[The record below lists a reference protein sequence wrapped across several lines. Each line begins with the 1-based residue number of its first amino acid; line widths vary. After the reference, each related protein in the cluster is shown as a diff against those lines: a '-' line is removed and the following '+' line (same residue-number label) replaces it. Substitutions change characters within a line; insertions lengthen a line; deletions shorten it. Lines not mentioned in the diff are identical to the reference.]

1 MKSELDLIKFTL
13 TDEMA
18 KEMININNI
27 KKELVNKK
35 IEYEY
40 LKDDNKGCEE
50 LEKEIKILENKFSE
64 SKKKFIILFQKN
76 NSEEIKEYLNI
87 MDKQEI

>member
-18 KEMININNI
+18 KEMISINNI

-35 IEYEY
+35 IEYKY
-40 LKDDNKGCEE
+40 LKSENKYTKKID
-50 LEKEIKILENKFSE
+50 KEIKILEEKFNKA
-64 SKKKFIILFQKN
+64 KKKFIILFQKN
-76 NSEEIKEYLNI
+76 NSEEIKEYLSI
-87 MDKQEI
+87 VDKQEI

>member
-27 KKELVNKK
+27 KKHL
-35 IEYEY
+35 
-40 LKDDNKGCEE
+40 
-50 LEKEIKILENKFSE
+50 
-64 SKKKFIILFQKN
+64 
-76 NSEEIKEYLNI
+76 
-87 MDKQEI
+87 